1 MHQFNLLPNHR
12 SAPLN
17 PILNRQIIN
26 SINKHLIN
34 RNVQQPRLSMPSLER
49 KAPLNSISMQ
59 DSVETAREA
68 LTKSDALL
76 VTSDGKPAAV
86 VTRHDLLAFL
96 ST

>member
-1 MHQFNLLPNHR
+1 MGELVGSIDARALIDAVFSGRAQLTDALAEFVGP
-12 SAPLN
+12 PLG
-17 PILNRQIIN
+17 
-26 SINKHLIN
+26 LIG
-34 RNVQQPRLSMPSLER
+34 
-49 KAPLNSISMQ
+49 MQ

>member
-1 MHQFNLLPNHR
+1 MVAASVKNTLIDAVFSGRAQLTDALAEFVGP
-12 SAPLN
+12 PLG
-17 PILNRQIIN
+17 
-26 SINKHLIN
+26 LIG
-34 RNVQQPRLSMPSLER
+34 
-49 KAPLNSISMQ
+49 MQ